1 MPNRKKYEPSLA
13 VPLKSDAGAYRRLLG
28 YVLPYWMAFL
38 VSILGYLIFSFSN
51 VAFVQLISYIVDSL
65 QGNDPLQEGR
75 YANMLSGLLGSADSL
90 NRTIIPVA
98 IIFLVV
104 MRGIGTFVG
113 DTFIAYVAT
122 NLVHDLRR
130 QLFNQMMH
138 LPTSFFD
145 SSQQGHLVAKVTFH
159 VTQVTG
165 AATDAVK
172 IIIREGFTVIGYLF
186 FLLYLNWKL
195 TLVLLILAPLIA
207 ILVKMAGTRFRRIS
221 QKIQQ
226 SMGDV
231 THVVSEAVQGHR
243 IVRIFGGKEYE
254 KKRFEKASNTYRRQS
269 LKMVVTASIAT
280 PATQLLVGLA
290 LASLVWLLLDPE
302 VLASMTAGKVVA
314 FITTG
319 GLLAKPIRQLAEV
332 NATVQKGLAAAEDI
346 FDLFDQKREND
357 DGNEVLGLIRGEVE
371 FRDVSFRYASDLPDV
386 LEGLSFHVNPG
397 ETIALVGKSGSGKS
411 TLASLIPRFYSPTE
425 GSILIDGKP
434 IDVLSLAN
442 LRQHIAIVTQDITL
456 FNDTI
461 SKNIAYGN
469 LDHFNRSEIIEA
481 AKKAHIW
488 DFIAGLE
495 QGLDTVIGD
504 DGVLLSGGQRQR
516 LAIARA
522 FLKNAPILILDEAT
536 SALDSESESYIQ
548 SALEEVVKGRTTFII
563 AHRLSTIEKANRIL
577 VIDSG
582 RVIEQGTHSELL
594 EYKGHYAHL
603 HTHGSKNKGNH
614 EVNQA
619 QPIISPL
626 HTSREE
632 KSEGINPLVQAW
644 YSDSPWLYLLSPLA
658 LAYENLLKLRRSWL
672 ERRQVKTR
680 MPVVIVGNINV
691 GGTGKTPLVMWIV
704 EQLKKHGFTPGV
716 VSRGYGGASKQYP
729 IEVNGSSDPT
739 IAGDEPVML
748 FRRLGIPVVVDP
760 NRVRAVEFLDEK
772 FDCNVAISDDGLQH
786 YQLYRDIEICVIDG
800 RRGLGNG
807 LCLPAGPLR
816 EPAGRLKEVDFIV
829 TKEVLSQKI
838 DVSSTVMHLDSAGLV
853 NIATGNRILP
863 RDLPFTSIHAVA
875 GIANP
880 ESFFNTLREL
890 GFHVVEHIFAD
901 HHRFQAE
908 DFNFQDSLPVVMTEK
923 DAVKCER
930 LEGSNPSHWYLEVRA
945 MLPDTFIESILNRIT
960 Q

>member
-1 MPNRKKYEPSLA
+1 MSSLKKHEVSA
-13 VPLKSDAGAYRRLLG
+13 VISDRTDTGIYRRLLA
-28 YVLPYWMAFL
+28 YVFPYWIPFF
-38 VSILGYLIFSFSN
+38 VSILGYLLFSFSN

-65 QGNDPLQEGR
+65 QGNDPLQEGG
-75 YANMLSGLLGSADSL
+75 YANILSDLLGPAESL
-90 NRTIIPVA
+90 NRTIIPLA
-98 IIFLVV
+98 IVFLVV
-104 MRGIGTFVG
+104 MRGVGTFVG

-159 VTQVTG
+159 VMQVTG

-172 IIIREGFTVIGYLF
+172 IIIREGFTVIGYLV

-195 TLVLLILAPLIA
+195 TLILLTVAPMIA
-207 ILVKMAGTRFRRIS
+207 ILVKMAGIRFRRIS

-243 IVRIFGGKEYE
+243 IVRIFGGTEYE

-290 LASLVWLLLDPE
+290 LSGLVWLLLDPA
-302 VLASMTAGKVVA
+302 VLGSMTPGKVIA

-346 FDLFDQKREND
+346 FDLFDEKREND
-357 DGNEVLGLIRGEVE
+357 DGTEILEIVRGEVE
-371 FRDVSFRYASDLPDV
+371 FRDVSFRYASDLPNV
-386 LEGLSFHVNPG
+386 LEALSFHISPG

-411 TLASLIPRFYSPTE
+411 TLASLIPRFYSPTK

-434 IDVLSLAN
+434 IDSLSLAN

-461 SKNIAYGN
+461 TKNIAYGN
-469 LDHFNRSEIIEA
+469 LNHFNRDEVIEA
-481 AKKAHIW
+481 AKKAYIW
-488 DFIAGLE
+488 DFIASLD
-495 QGLDTVIGD
+495 QGLDTAIGD

-522 FLKNAPILILDEAT
+522 FLKDAPILILDEAT

-548 SALEEVVKGRTTFII
+548 SALEEVVKGRTTLII

-577 VIDSG
+577 VIDEG

-594 EYKGHYAHL
+594 RKSGHYAHL
-603 HTHGSKNKGNH
+603 HTQGSKNKKH
-614 EVNQA
+614 QDLEKTEQRLT
-619 QPIISPL
+619 PL
-626 HTSREE
+626 RRSTES
-632 KSEGINPLVQAW
+632 KSEVFNPLVQAW
-644 YSDSPWLYLLSPLA
+644 YSESSLLFLLFPLA
-658 LAYENLLKLRRSWL
+658 LAYERIVKLRRRML
-672 ERRQVKTR
+672 EANQVRTR
-680 MPVVIVGNINV
+680 VPVVIVGNINV
-691 GGTGKTPLVMWIV
+691 GGTGKTPLVLWIV

-716 VSRGYGGASKQYP
+716 VSRGYGGTSKQYP
-729 IEVNGSSDPT
+729 IEVSSSSDPAL
-739 IAGDEPVML
+739 AGDEPVML
-748 FRRLGIPVVVDP
+748 SRRLGVPVVVDP
-760 NRVRAVEFLDEK
+760 DRVRAVEYLDDN
-772 FDCNVAISDDGLQH
+772 FDCNVVVSDDGLQH

-807 LCLPAGPLR
+807 HCLPAGPLR
-816 EPAGRLKEVDFIV
+816 EPTERLKEVDFIV
-829 TKEVLSQKI
+829 TKGDLSQKI
-838 DVSSTVMHLDSAGLV
+838 DVNSTAMQMKSIDLV
-853 NIATGNRILP
+853 NISTGRRILTK
-863 RDLPFTSIHAVA
+863 DLPFASIHAVA

-880 ESFFNTLREL
+880 TPFFNTLREL
-890 GFHVVEHIFAD
+890 GFEVVEHAFAD
-901 HHRFQAE
+901 HHRFRAE
-908 DFNFQDSLPVVMTEK
+908 DLYFEDKLPVVMTEK

-930 LEGSNPSHWYLEVRA
+930 LDSHNASHWYLEVSA
-945 MLPDTFIESILNRIT
+945 ILPDTFIGPILNRIA